1 MKNISLDHL
10 FAAAQRAPAEEFTD
24 IPAGFAERIVQQ
36 HQKQRRENQRV
47 LRVSIV
53 SIGIAFVILSM
64 VFGYNSEILGYSGID
79 DQESTVELPSALW
92 DPIGN

>member
-10 FAAAQRAPAEEFTD
+10 FAAAQRASAEEFTD

-36 HQKQRRENQRV
+36 YQKQRLENQRV

-64 VFGYNSEILGYSGID
+64 VFGYNFEVLSYSGID
-79 DQESTVELPSALW
+79 DQESTVELPSTLW